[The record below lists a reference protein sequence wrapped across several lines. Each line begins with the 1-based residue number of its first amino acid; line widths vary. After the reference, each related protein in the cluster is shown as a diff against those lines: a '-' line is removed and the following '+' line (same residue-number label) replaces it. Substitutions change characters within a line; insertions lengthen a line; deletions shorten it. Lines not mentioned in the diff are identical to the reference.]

1 MEQLF
6 TANDFNAEQ
15 VKSYLVKRFDVNTT
29 RSKDS
34 KTARTNK
41 YLSCFNAFHKRNPD
55 FNKWSDI
62 ADKIPQ
68 ILNEQYKTA
77 STRQSILSMFKALF
91 VEIGGMKEPE
101 WKHNF
106 GKLNTNLKEEYIK
119 NNSEKE
125 LVGMTF
131 KEAKAVKSEIP
142 VINLYFKLYG
152 AYQKFPCLRFGDWI
166 NASTEDNNTN
176 NYIDIKTKTMLRRI
190 SKNQKESMLITLP
203 NEIIKE
209 IKRQKIKGRLFG
221 DLTEKQILALVKT
234 EHKDVVCNPR
244 YFRTLY
250 TTEILHK
257 FKAKDIEYVKYLLQV
272 ADHSKEVAFTNYHK
286 TQSALFR
293 LLQTE

>member
-6 TANDFNAEQ
+6 TQNDFNADEI
-15 VKSYLVKRFDVNTT
+15 KSYLVKRFDVNTS

-41 YLSCFNAFHKRNPD
+41 YLSCFNAFHKRNPH
-55 FNKWSDI
+55 FTKFSDI
-62 ADKIPQ
+62 ADKIPE

-91 VEIGGMKEPE
+91 VEIGGLSDPE

-106 GKLNTNLKEEYIK
+106 GKLNTDLKQEYTK
-119 NNSEKE
+119 HTAEKQ

-131 KEAKAVKSEIP
+131 KDAKEIKSENP
-142 VINLYFKLYG
+142 VVNLYFKLYS
-152 AYQKFPCLRFGDWI
+152 AHQKFPCLRMGDYI
-166 NASTEDNNTN
+166 NSSTIDDGTN
-176 NYIDIKTKTMLRRI
+176 NYVNLKEKTMLRRI
-190 SKNQKESMLITLP
+190 SKNQKGELLIKLP
-203 NEIIKE
+203 TQIISE
-209 IKRQKIKGRLFG
+209 IKRQKIKGRLFAE
-221 DLTEKQILALVKT
+221 LTEPQIMAMVKK

-244 YFRTLY
+244 YFRSLY

-257 FKAKDIEYVKYLLQV
+257 FKAKDIEHVKYLLQV
-272 ADHSKEVAFTNYHK
+272 ADHSKQVAFQNYHK